1 MQQEL
6 IKEKIRLA
14 FNRSYNTYD
23 SYCMLQSDICN
34 NLVMQLK
41 KYISSARSIVDLGC
55 GTGNSTMQLIDNF
68 VYEKIYAENVAI

>member
-1 MQQEL
+1 
-6 IKEKIRLA
+6 
-14 FNRSYNTYD
+14 
-23 SYCMLQSDICN
+23 MLQSDICN